1 MIDIFCVADSDSF
14 PGSSHLLYL
23 HSSQYLHSVLR
34 HNHFLIQHCNLL
46 SLPDVKMI
54 LSRAKPAIAGDKNDP
69 KENRG
74 SAKKQIPTIE
84 EFLSKRDYTGEE

>member
-1 MIDIFCVADSDSF
+1 
-14 PGSSHLLYL
+14 
-23 HSSQYLHSVLR
+23 
-34 HNHFLIQHCNLL
+34 
-46 SLPDVKMI
+46 MI